1 LRFGNARPGGGF
13 RRLAGYHRAGTH
25 MAASVL
31 EPGAPSLALFLK
43 GNFVDQRIDTTETK
57 AAQVKAKT
65 VNLGL
70 QGGGSHGAFTWGVLD
85 RLLEDDRISF
95 EGITASS
102 AGAVNAV
109 VLAHGLAVGGREAA
123 RDALRLFWK
132 RMSEKTS
139 HGMLQPSPIDKISGN
154 FGLEHSPGYL
164 MVNVMSYFTSPYLFN
179 PLNLNPLRTVLE
191 EIVDFDRLR
200 RRPAVKLFLC
210 ATNVRSGK
218 VKIFKTEEIG
228 PNHVLASTCLPL
240 LMHTVD
246 IDGEAYWDGGF
257 SGNPAIFPLVYE
269 CNSRDV
275 VMVHLTPAE
284 RPKVPLTSH
293 DIMNRMQE
301 IGFNAA
307 LIREMRAVAFI
318 NKRLGEG
325 KMAEGKEMLIHVIE
339 AEDVIREFPGSSRLN
354 NSWDFLSHLH
364 EVGRK
369 RADAWLTD
377 NFARLGEA
385 STVDLEEKYF

>member
-1 LRFGNARPGGGF
+1 
-13 RRLAGYHRAGTH
+13 
-25 MAASVL
+25 M
-31 EPGAPSLALFLK
+31 
-43 GNFVDQRIDTTETK
+43 DQRTDTTEAK
-57 AAQVKAKT
+57 AVEVDTKT
-65 VNLGL
+65 VNLAL

-95 EGITASS
+95 EGISASS

-109 VLAHGLAVGGREAA
+109 LLAHGLTVGGPDAAREA
-123 RDALRLFWK
+123 LRHFWK
-132 RMSEKTS
+132 RLSEKTS
-139 HGMLQPSPIDKISGN
+139 HGILQPSPIDRITGN

-164 MVNVMSYFTSPYLFN
+164 FVNVMSYFTSPYLFN

-191 EIVDFDRLR
+191 EVVDFERLR
-200 RRPAVKLFLC
+200 REPAVKLFLC
-210 ATNVRSGK
+210 ATNVRTGK
-218 VKIFKTEEIG
+218 VKIFKTDELS
-228 PNHVLASTCLPL
+228 PNHVLASSCLPL
-240 LMHTVD
+240 LMHTVE

-275 VMVHLTPAE
+275 VVVHLTPAE
-284 RPKVPLTSH
+284 RPKVPFTSH

-354 NSWDFLSHLH
+354 NSWDFLSHLY

-369 RADAWLTD
+369 RADTWLTD